1 LLTPPR
7 LKSFRALLP
16 GIVGFV
22 VVTGGL
28 LLALHFIGVERLRQ
42 MIDDAGPFAPLV
54 YIGIKIVTYV
64 AAPLSSGPLQLSAG
78 VFFGLV
84 PGILY
89 TLLAEVI
96 GGSID
101 FWLAR
106 RFGRPVVERLVGKED
121 MPRIDRFITGIVDW
135 KTLVYAR
142 VFLSSF
148 YDFISYAV
156 GFSKLS
162 YRTYLIVSIFAGI
175 LPTAL
180 PVFLGT
186 SLTGD
191 SSNLLPIYIGLGIIS
206 LIPLLFQKQI
216 RRLLKLD
223 KTLPS
228 E

>member
-1 LLTPPR
+1 
-7 LKSFRALLP
+7 
-16 GIVGFV
+16 
-22 VVTGGL
+22 
-28 LLALHFIGVERLRQ
+28 

-54 YIGIKIVTYV
+54 YIAIKIITYV
-64 AAPLSSGPLQLSAG
+64 VAPLSSGPIQLSAG
-78 VFFGLV
+78 VLFGLV
-84 PGILY
+84 PGTIY

-106 RFGRPVVERLVGKED
+106 RFGRPVVERLVGKDD
-121 MPRIDRFITGIVDW
+121 MPRIDQFISGIVDW

-142 VFLSSF
+142 TFLTSF

-156 GFSKLS
+156 GFSKLP
-162 YRTYLIVSIFAGI
+162 YRTYLIVSIFAGV
-175 LPTAL
+175 LPTGL

-206 LIPLLFQKQI
+206 LIPLVFQKQL
-216 RRLLKLD
+216 RHLLKLD
-223 KTLPS
+223 KTRPP